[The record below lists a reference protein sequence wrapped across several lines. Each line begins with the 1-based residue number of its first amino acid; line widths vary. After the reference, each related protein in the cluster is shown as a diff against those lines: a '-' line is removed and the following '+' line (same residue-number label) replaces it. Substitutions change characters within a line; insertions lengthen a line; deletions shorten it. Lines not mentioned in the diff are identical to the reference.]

1 MDKILPQRMQ
11 NVGAWAERQVNR
23 AVMFIRTASMSI
35 TGGEED
41 EGTEINQVQASDG
54 YFFEQFIQTPTVEE
68 DSTANDG
75 QLTIV
80 RLTINE
86 NQQALDNLY
95 VEALYTIVHKV
106 GNTTCIPEHQ
116 LIEYVKTAFQIEDS
130 RHLKLIDR
138 ARKEKPPVVLLNVH
152 LLEARDLIAKDING
166 FSDPFTMMG
175 VIPGRRRK
183 ESRTRNSSGD
193 KTPPEDPSIDG
204 QPSSPSAVS
213 KTSIVT
219 APARPPSST
228 RRASLTQAVQ
238 KHAGVLHRFGE
249 ENWVR
254 KKGTTSEM
262 KGIPAKLIKASSVQR
277 KTLFPKWNEK
287 FQFIVEDVAT
297 DRFHL
302 DIWDHDDE
310 ESSVLDAVTSLNQI
324 SGLKG
329 LGRYFKEVTQS
340 ARADSD
346 DLLDDFLGSVN
357 LRIKDIPSTGTEEWF
372 TLEKRSEK
380 SEVSGQVLL
389 RLWLSTKEERI
400 NDQEDDLLDVKQH
413 IELIRQF
420 ALQEIR
426 FSGAPVSFYHGDLPE
441 TAKMI
446 LHQHAVQGDLTEV
459 HQNMC
464 KQRLLGKIQYN
475 SIGQWLAYSA
485 MTNISISYAFLY
497 EILQNLIAK
506 WVPLALDK
514 EEENMLADSFQRF
527 DEHCHEQLLK
537 HRTNINVEKRVQLE
551 FFGDMIRC
559 LKLMRNSAIYQ
570 KTMPAAR
577 YFEQDIVDCLTKS
590 AVNYF
595 NERLKKVENPSNAC
609 EELYNLLL
617 GLNAACAKSTHFEP
631 IFRSNA
637 DVEYAVPMYQVFD
650 RMLYE
655 YIAAELMNEKQFGL
669 KISMLNAP
677 DEESS
682 LTSMLKIHLELSDFR
697 RFRSSKIKYKMDTIE
712 WDPMFD
718 RAIAKWFDLARVKGF
733 ARVDL
738 ACQLDAQV
746 QISSNEFRHT
756 SSYIDVCHII
766 DQIMT
771 TWERMAVKDVYT
783 QVDLTEKIVQ
793 TVCKIAEYYVD
804 RIMAQLAADGFCGQ
818 LNPVLPPALVNIF
831 CAVINNAE
839 QVRRTLSISEKLNL
853 DELCDSF
860 TKITKQK
867 GGWRANVERELETCE
882 RYIGEQIDCTV
893 ERMVQRQVPQM
904 KKHVFHLAWSPGACP
919 VDQSLKPL
927 TDMLDTELSS
937 IHRNLL
943 HRNFIRIMHG
953 QVNVLVRLLQDCVNE
968 NPGLEPPFYMRLSE
982 AWNVLVEFF
991 HAGGKGISMEAFAS
1005 MPSHRAL
1012 VSQLTLNQLSTVKL
1026 IEQYYMDLLKTQ
1038 SEVSECK
1045 YGILNVRAY
1054 YNSNSQTLNMDV
1066 IGAKQVIPLDSNGL
1080 SDPFV
1085 VIEVVPRIRFPL
1097 LSTAKT
1103 KVVSKCLNPI
1113 FDETFEFHI
1122 APKLPPCALVH
1133 FVVMDHDMFRSNDF
1147 AGEAFLD
1154 LTEVPGFGTAGVSNT
1169 LRQFNLVL
1177 IHSSNKDHNA
1187 LEVLDSRKE
1196 DKDAQEFMRSLRTSY

>member
-106 GNTTCIPEHQ
+106 GNTTAIPEHQ

-138 ARKEKPPVVLLNVH
+138 ARKEKPPVMLLNVH

-183 ESRTRNSSGD
+183 ESRARNSSGD

-213 KTSIVT
+213 KTSTVT
-219 APARPPSST
+219 APARPPSKLFKNTPEFCIDS
-228 RRASLTQAVQ
+228 V
-238 KHAGVLHRFGE
+238 VRFE

-287 FQFIVEDVAT
+287 FQFIVEDVAA

-329 LGRYFKEVTQS
+329 LGRYFKE
-340 ARADSD
+340 
-346 DLLDDFLGSVN
+346 
-357 LRIKDIPSTGTEEWF
+357 DIPSTGTEEWF

-389 RLWLSTKEERI
+389 RLWLSTKEERV

-464 KQRLLGKIQYN
+464 
-475 SIGQWLAYSA
+475 QWLAYSA

-527 DEHCHEQLLK
+527 DEHCHEQLIK

-577 YFEQDIVDCLTKS
+577 YFEQDIVDCLT
-590 AVNYF
+590 
-595 NERLKKVENPSNAC
+595 NAC

-655 YIAAELMNEKQFGL
+655 YIAAEMMNEKQ
-669 KISMLNAP
+669 
-677 DEESS
+677 
-682 LTSMLKIHLELSDFR
+682 
-697 RFRSSKIKYKMDTIE
+697 YKMDAIE

-771 TWERMAVKDVYT
+771 TWERMTVKDVYT

-818 LNPVLPPALVNIF
+818 LNPVLPPALVNI
-831 CAVINNAE
+831 
-839 QVRRTLSISEKLNL
+839 
-853 DELCDSF
+853 
-860 TKITKQK
+860 
-867 GGWRANVERELETCE
+867 
-882 RYIGEQIDCTV
+882 IDCTV

-1026 IEQYYMDLLKTQ
+1026 IEQYYLDLLKTQ

-1113 FDETFEFHI
+1113 FDETHI

-1177 IHSSNKDHNA
+1177 IHSSNKGNQKKKISN
-1187 LEVLDSRKE
+1187 LRL
-1196 DKDAQEFMRSLRTSY
+1196 RSQRFGSFG